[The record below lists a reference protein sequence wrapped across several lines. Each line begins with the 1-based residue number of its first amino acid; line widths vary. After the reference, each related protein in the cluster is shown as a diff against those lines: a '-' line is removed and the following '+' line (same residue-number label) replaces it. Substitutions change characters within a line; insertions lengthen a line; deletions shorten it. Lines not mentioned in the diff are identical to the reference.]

1 MADSYARVAIVTGA
15 SSGIGEA
22 TARKFVSSGFGV
34 VGLARNAKKLAA
46 LEQELGSGF
55 RGVAGDATDNT
66 VLDALFAT
74 ADRDFGK
81 AADIVVANAGS
92 GLKGS
97 VKDADLTQ
105 FEEMFRVNVS
115 ATLALLQ
122 KAARRMFETQQHA
135 FPKAAADIVIIGSV
149 AGRNISAFSAVY
161 GSTKFAVR
169 GLAEGLRREVA
180 TKGVRVTLI
189 EPGIVRTGFQAAA
202 DYSDEMVQG
211 FEDKFGPL
219 LSAED
224 VANSVHYVVTQPPH
238 VHVSDIMI
246 RPTRQDYP

>member
-22 TARKFVSSGFGV
+22 TARKFVAAGFAV
-34 VGLARNAKKLAA
+34 VGLARNAEKLAA
-46 LEQELGSGF
+46 LEQALGSGF
-55 RGVAGDATDNT
+55 RGVAGDATDNG

-74 ADRDFGK
+74 AEKHFGK
-81 AADIVVANAGS
+81 PADIVVANAGS

-105 FEEMFRVNVS
+105 FEEMFRVNVG

-122 KAARRMFETQQHA
+122 KAARLMFETQQRA
-135 FPKAAADIVIIGSV
+135 FPKTAADIVIIGSV

-180 TKGVRVTLI
+180 TQGVRVTLI
-189 EPGIVRTGFQAAA
+189 EPGIVLTGFQAAA
-202 DYSDEMVQG
+202 DYSKEMVQG